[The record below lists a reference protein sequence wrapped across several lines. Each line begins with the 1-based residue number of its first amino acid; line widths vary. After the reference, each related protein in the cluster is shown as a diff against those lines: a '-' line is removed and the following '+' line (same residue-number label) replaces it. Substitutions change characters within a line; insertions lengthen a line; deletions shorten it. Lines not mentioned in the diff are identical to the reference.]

1 MKFVIFFNRLSE
13 LNDLKYTNCKK
24 LQLYSLSNDK

>member
-1 MKFVIFFNRLSE
+1 MKLFNNLSE
-13 LNDLKYTNCKK
+13 LNDLKYTNYKE